1 MRPQAI
7 KPHALKSLA
16 LAVGVAAALPALA
29 LTQGNGDLGQRFVSG
44 GVTSDEVAMIKSEKS
59 QFPLS
64 ILTVAQ
70 GTGAYLADVHVRITD
85 AHSQQVLDTTMD
97 GPYLLVDLPAGRYQV
112 EATLGSTV
120 RTTTIAL
127 RGNDHRQT
135 AFYFDTH
142 DQVETPTTAT
152 HEASDQADQATGV
165 VSEGEFTTTSTQ

>member
-1 MRPQAI
+1 MRSQAI

-16 LAVGVAAALPALA
+16 LALGVAAALPALA
-29 LTQGNGDLGQRFVSG
+29 LTEGHGDRGRFVSG
-44 GVTSDEVAMIKSEKS
+44 GVTSDEIAMINSEKS
-59 QFPLS
+59 QYPLS

-70 GTGAYLADVHVRITD
+70 GSGAYLADVHVRITD
-85 AHSQQVLDTTMD
+85 AQSQQVLETTMD

-120 RTTTIAL
+120 RTTTIVL

-142 DQVETPTTAT
+142 DQVEAPTAAS
-152 HEASDQADQATGV
+152 HQASDQADQATGV
-165 VSEGEFTTTSTQ
+165 SASEPVVESTQ